1 MYYPLQVCQKANDL
15 YINIKK
21 KFEIDE
27 ENMPI
32 VIEAIYDSYMEQGAF
47 ISALEVF
54 LKIKKMPYQDT
65 IMVLAQK
72 VYNQKGNRDNKE
84 NLLKIFWAGYLLG
97 YSFSDE
103 EKKLTISML
112 SQMILFLKWTSS
124 KQVFLFDKN
133 IKHQLLNTQLPE
145 IAKPTILENLLF
157 NNFYLEMEDDPIYL
171 IDSDSYLVGALVS
184 VKHNTDNFMILA
196 SSFYIKKNR
205 ERTESVVGIELPILE
220 PINHVLDGKK
230 SFIVLAQPV
239 TGEKLQAEN
248 EAILKLLIYLASK
261 NSDIR
266 ENADSQ
272 KTYHPGQTIKNQ
284 YREVKKWDV
293 GFRIGEAF
301 RNYEKS
307 EQVLFEKQM
316 RTKRRPHIRQGHWS
330 HYWYGSKENKT
341 LELLWVSMC
350 PVNCDFDS
358 KIVKEHKTSLFV
370 KDYHNLSEDIRV
382 SVRDADNVLIEELN
396 HIDGDMEIISYSGIP
411 QPIPNKQFIN
421 GKETYCRKRSIS
433 WNALKH
439 AGFKCEVDDKHIS
452 FIRIHPEVV
461 YMEPHHL
468 VPMAYQNLFDVSLDR
483 EQNII
488 SLCSNCH
495 NEIHYGKNRKDI
507 VERMYEQRKYLLL
520 EAGINIT
527 LEELLHMYS

>member
-1 MYYPLQVCQKANDL
+1 MYYPLQVCQIANDL
-15 YINIKK
+15 YINIKEM
-21 KFEIDE
+21 FEIDE
-27 ENMPI
+27 GNMPI
-32 VIEAIYDSYMEQGAF
+32 VIEALYDSYMDQGVF
-47 ISALEVF
+47 IRALEVF
-54 LKIKKMPYQDT
+54 LKIKKMPYKDT
-65 IMVLAQK
+65 LLALAHK
-72 VYNQKGNRDNKE
+72 VYNQKENKDNKE
-84 NLLKIFWAGYLLG
+84 SLLKIFWAGCLWG
-97 YSFSDE
+97 CSFSNE
-103 EKKLTISML
+103 EKKLKISIL
-112 SQMILFLKWTSS
+112 NQLILFLKWTSS
-124 KQVFLFDKN
+124 KQVFVFDKN
-133 IKHQLLNTQLPE
+133 IKHQILNTQLPD
-145 IAKPTILENLLF
+145 IVKPTILENLLF

-171 IDSDSYLVGALVS
+171 KDMDSYLLGALVS

-196 SSFYIKKNR
+196 STVYIKNG
-205 ERTESVVGIELPILE
+205 ERVEGVVGIELPILE
-220 PINHVLDGKK
+220 PIKQVLDGKK
-230 SFIVLAQPV
+230 SFIMLAQPV
-239 TGEKLQAEN
+239 TGEKLKAEN
-248 EAILKLLIYLASK
+248 EVILKLLLYLAAK

-272 KTYHPGQTIKNQ
+272 KTYHPGHTIKNQ
-284 YREVKKWDV
+284 YREIKKWDV

-307 EQVLFEKQM
+307 EQIRFEKQI

-350 PVNCDFDS
+350 PVNCDFCS
-358 KIVKEHKTSLFV
+358 KIVKEHKTSLSV
-370 KDYHNLSEDIRV
+370 KDYHSLSEDIRV
-382 SVRDADNVLIEELN
+382 SERDADNVLMEELN
-396 HIDGDMEIISYSGIP
+396 DIDGDIEISNYLEIP
-411 QPIPNKQFIN
+411 QPIPNKQLIN

-468 VPMAYQNLFDVSLDR
+468 VPMAYQDLFDVSLDR

-507 VERMYEQRKYLLL
+507 VERMYEQRKYLLA